1 MNRVPSLSHRVL
13 LTLAAELLPR
23 SARPADATVVERAF
37 IALLAARER
46 QARALADIDR
56 LADSIVASADPE
68 PSFIS
73 AQASAASLADEIASL
88 ASTVLFAPIDQIL
101 DLLLKLAVLIA
112 ASEPHPDDAYTFPG
126 LYLRVLLA
134 DLTYGFPPRQR

>member
-1 MNRVPSLSHRVL
+1 MSHRVL

-23 SARPADATVVERAF
+23 SARPADATAVGRAF

-46 QARALADIDR
+46 QARALAAFDQ
-56 LADSIVASADPE
+56 LADSIVSSADPE

-73 AQASAASLADEIASL
+73 AQASAASLADEIADL
-88 ASTVLFAPIDQIL
+88 ASAALISPAEQIS
-101 DLLLKLAVLIA
+101 DLRLKLAVLIA

-126 LYLRVLLA
+126 LYLRVLMA
-134 DLTYGFPPRQR
+134 DLNHGFPPGQR